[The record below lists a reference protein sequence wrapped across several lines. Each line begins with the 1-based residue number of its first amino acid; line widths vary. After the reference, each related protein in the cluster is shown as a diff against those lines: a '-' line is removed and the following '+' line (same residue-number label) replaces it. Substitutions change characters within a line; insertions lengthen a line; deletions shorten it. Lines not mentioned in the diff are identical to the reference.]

1 MKAELVN
8 PFIES
13 VQEIFTTM
21 LGVQARRGK
30 VGITDAEKSPGDL
43 VALIGISGHATGNVA
58 LSLPSQTALAI
69 VGQLMSETYTS
80 ITDDA

>member
-30 VGITDAEKSPGDL
+30 VGITDAEKTL
-43 VALIGISGHATGNVA
+43 EIS
-58 LSLPSQTALAI
+58 
-69 VGQLMSETYTS
+69 
-80 ITDDA
+80 

>member
-21 LGVQARRGK
+21 LGSQARRGK
-30 VGITDAEKSPGDL
+30 VGFTDC
-43 VALIGISGHATGNVA
+43 NA
-58 LSLPSQTALAI
+58 LSIVDSQSE
-69 VGQLMSETYTS
+69 QLCCQCLL
-80 ITDDA
+80 